1 MRNKQMKV
9 TIDNVNY
16 MLEVIIKFPTEAEAA
31 LNIRFDSDAGDNI
44 TVRDYLFKILMMV
57 WDEGEGFDGK
67 RPFGN
72 SGWDYEL
79 YRVLVMNGFTPGKID
94 NDGCIKSIDKCVAH
108 EYVSGLIRY
117 MCYGG
122 K

>member
-1 MRNKQMKV
+1 MKV

-16 MLEVIIKFPTEAEAA
+16 VPEVINRFPTEAEAA
-31 LNIRFDSDAGDNI
+31 LNTRFTCDAGVDI
-44 TVRDYLFKILMMV
+44 TIRDYLFKLLMMV
-57 WDEGEGFDGK
+57 WDEDEEFDGK

-72 SGWDYEL
+72 SNWDYEL
-79 YRVLVMNGFTPGKID
+79 YLPLIKNGFIDGKLDEDGFIKYFD
-94 NDGCIKSIDKCVAH
+94 NKEAH

-117 MCYGG
+117 MCYGV

>member
-57 WDEGEGFDGK
+57 WDEGFDGK

-72 SGWDYEL
+72 SGWDHEL
-79 YRVLVMNGFTPGKID
+79 YFVF
-94 NDGCIKSIDKCVAH
+94 
-108 EYVSGLIRY
+108 
-117 MCYGG
+117 
-122 K
+122 